1 MIPNGINDL
10 AFHLRKHN
18 LKTKENVFNCL
29 YVGVVSESKGIEY
42 ILKALYLV
50 QQKGYKVS
58 LTIAGGC
65 APIFRKKVKQDY
77 STLEV
82 DVKGRIPFEELKKLY
97 AQCDIGII
105 ASLQEQA
112 SYVAIE
118 MAMFGLPIVSTAV
131 DGLDEIFTDEINALK
146 VRTKFSPIFGL
157 SVDVEMMAKQIVR
170 LIEDENMREMLSQNV
185 RQLYEQRFNLDL
197 MIDRTVSVYK
207 ELVD

>member
-1 MIPNGINDL
+1 
-10 AFHLRKHN
+10 
-18 LKTKENVFNCL
+18 
-29 YVGVVSESKGIEY
+29 
-42 ILKALYLV
+42 
-50 QQKGYKVS
+50 
-58 LTIAGGC
+58 
-65 APIFRKKVKQDY
+65 
-77 STLEV
+77 
-82 DVKGRIPFEELKKLY
+82 VKGRIPFEELKKLY